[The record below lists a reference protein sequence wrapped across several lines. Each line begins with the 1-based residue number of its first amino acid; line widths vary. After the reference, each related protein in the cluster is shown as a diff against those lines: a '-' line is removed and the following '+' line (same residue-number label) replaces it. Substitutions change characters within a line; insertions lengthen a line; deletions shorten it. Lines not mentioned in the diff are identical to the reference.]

1 MWALTMLVS
10 AVRTCRSYCSTD
22 WHRSAEAMRN
32 MALGDEAPAYLDKHP
47 QREQPGAGA
56 LLKVSAAPA

>member
-1 MWALTMLVS
+1 
-10 AVRTCRSYCSTD
+10 
-22 WHRSAEAMRN
+22 MRN